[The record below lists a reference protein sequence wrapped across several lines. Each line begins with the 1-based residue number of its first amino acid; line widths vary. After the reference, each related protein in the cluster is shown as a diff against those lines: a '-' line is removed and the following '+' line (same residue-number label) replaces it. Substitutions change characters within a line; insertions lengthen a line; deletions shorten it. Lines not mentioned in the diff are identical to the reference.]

1 MKRIGVIVL
10 LLALLLVPFAAA
22 ADIPAPSEVFY
33 VLDRAGVLSDET
45 VEDILTKDESLEEQ
59 TGAQLCVVTV
69 DFIGSARISDYAYEL
84 FNEWGIGD
92 KTKNNGLLLLIVTG
106 AEDYY
111 LLQGTG
117 LEDYL
122 ASSTLQ
128 NILDEYMEPYFAAG
142 DYDMG
147 VRATM
152 DALFTRLAG
161 YYGITLA
168 SPDTQYSGSDAGF
181 EEFTVGEPGVYPTPF
196 TYSSYGLSGVIG
208 WFFSLLR
215 KVAFGVFVIVIV
227 IILAILT
234 SGRRRRRSFWGMT
247 RGYRPPM
254 PPPPGGFR
262 GPGMGPGM
270 GPRPGGPGMR
280 SNMGPRPG
288 SFGGHSGSFGGGHT
302 SGFGSRS
309 GGFSGGGHSS
319 HVGGGGASR
328 GGGAGRH

>member
-1 MKRIGVIVL
+1 MKRIGIFVL
-10 LLALLLVPFAAA
+10 LLALLLAPAALA
-22 ADIPAPSEVFY
+22 ADLPAPSEVFY
-33 VLDRAGVLSDET
+33 VLDQAGVLSEET
-45 VEDILTKDESLEEQ
+45 VEDILTKDEALEAQ

-142 DYDMG
+142 DYDGG

-161 YYGITLA
+161 YYGVSLA
-168 SPDTQYSGSDAGF
+168 GSGNSEVYSID
-181 EEFTVGEPGVYPTPF
+181 EPYTVMPYGNVYPSVVGTSPF
-196 TYSSYGLSGVIG
+196 GLLGRLVS
-208 WFFSLLR
+208 
-215 KVAFGVFVIVIV
+215 FVMKAGLAVIV
-227 IILAILT
+227 IIIVILLAILS
-234 SGRRRRRSFWGMT
+234 SGRRRRRSFWGIN

-254 PPPPGGFR
+254 PPPGGFGFR
-262 GPGMGPGM
+262 GPGMGPRPGPGP
-270 GPRPGGPGMR
+270 GPRPG
-280 SNMGPRPG
+280 NMGGFSSRG
-288 SFGGHSGSFGGGHT
+288 SFGGHTGGFGGGHT
-302 SGFGSRS
+302 SGFGGGSRS
-309 GGFSGGGHSS
+309 GGFGGGHSS